1 MRIGLSLIELLVVLA
16 IISILV
22 GISLPAVQAARESAR
37 RTSCQNNLKQ
47 LGIFVEMFDR
57 SRFGGRRWN
66 GWNAPITAEN
76 FTRYRHFTA
85 ELSIIYCPSSRTP
98 RFLKFAAP
106 EEAPTLS
113 YLGVLSGSAV
123 TEDNFI
129 PDGYFSFTDERLVHD
144 GKTHTLAMAEA
155 MMDINVRS
163 ETGDVVDHWVYPR
176 GKLSHHFGSTG
187 VPINALKRP
196 QQPFDAKKISFGSW
210 HPAGVNVV
218 FLDGRV
224 RFVPETTDANVWS
237 ALGTQANRDVAFF
250 E

>member
-1 MRIGLSLIELLVVLA
+1 MKTGLSLIELLVVLA
-16 IISILV
+16 IISILL

-57 SRFGGRRWN
+57 SRFGRRGYGRPP
-66 GWNAPITAEN
+66 NAEATIP
-76 FTRYRHFTA
+76 FRHFSE
-85 ELSIIYCPSSRTP
+85 ELSLVHCPSSRTP
-98 RFLKFAAP
+98 RLLTYAAT

-113 YLGVLSGSAV
+113 YLGVLSGTAV

-144 GKTHTLAMAEA
+144 GKTHTLAIAEA
-155 MMDINVRS
+155 MTDTSVHS
-163 ETGDVVDHWVYPR
+163 ETGDVIDHWVYPR
-176 GKLSHHFGSTG
+176 GELSHHLGSTG
-187 VPINALKRP
+187 VPINSLKRT
-196 QQPFDAKKISFGSW
+196 QQPFAAKEISFGSW
-210 HPAGVNVV
+210 HPTGVNVV

-224 RFVPETTDANVWS
+224 RFVPETTDAYVWS
-237 ALGTQANRDVAFF
+237 ALGTQANRDIAFF